1 MIILGLIF
9 GALELIF
16 PILAVIAAIAI
27 FWGLFKVV
35 FRFGWNLFKGG
46 LVLSGIVLR
55 SVVGPIVVA
64 ALIVALF
71 LIIL

>member
-1 MIILGLIF
+1 MLILGLIF
-9 GALELIF
+9 GALEVIL
-16 PILAVIAAIAI
+16 PIVAVIAVIAI

-35 FRFGWNLFKGG
+35 FRLGWNLFKGG

-55 SVVGPIVVA
+55 SVVGPFVVA
-64 ALIVALF
+64 ALIVTLF